1 MLLSGRD
8 FKRRALQGGGAPEE
22 DRSACSA
29 LAAGDSP
36 VNEIVEQ
43 AKGFTLIS
51 KSRSLLR
58 LDSGM
63 ALPRAPMN
71 SISPRKLFRQT
82 GISFQGAYSVET

>member
-8 FKRRALQGGGAPEE
+8 FKRRALRAGGAPEE

-29 LAAGDSP
+29 LAPEDSP
-36 VNEIVEQ
+36 VSEIVEQ
-43 AKGFTLIS
+43 AKGFALIL
-51 KSRSLLR
+51 KSRSSLH

-82 GISFQGAYSVET
+82 GISFQGAYSGET